1 MKGASRTT
9 VRPIGLFFAG
19 LLAVASNVASA
30 TTATANTHHPHHS
43 HPAAK
48 AAVAHVANDHAVAPT
63 AAAGSAAATAA
74 STTPGPATVTATAA
88 TAATTATASD
98 SPAAAYAKD
107 PEAVRRGRLI
117 FVGTCGAYCHGIH
130 GGTRG
135 DVPDLFDC
143 EWKHG
148 GMDADI
154 FHTIATGVPG
164 TRMVGFKDSFPEKE
178 VDVWKVVAFLR
189 ANSNCKQP

>member
-19 LLAVASNVASA
+19 LLAVASDVASA

>member
-9 VRPIGLFFAG
+9 VLPFGLFFAG

-30 TTATANTHHPHHS
+30 TPATATAKAHHPHHS

-48 AAVAHVANDHAVAPT
+48 AAVARVANDHAVAPT
-63 AAAGSAAATAA
+63 AAAGSAASAATAA
-74 STTPGPATVTATAA
+74 STTPRPANATAA
-88 TAATTATASD
+88 TAATAGD